1 MTCAVPWTVAKKT
14 ASAAVWFQLG
24 PGRLNDNP
32 LRRGAR
38 QIKPAKDSGT
48 AVRPSGGYIRQV
60 GFTTHD
66 PEHDCRNYG
75 DVKRLFNS
83 SSRLWSPSRIES
95 RRPYTN
101 RRF

>member
-38 QIKPAKDSGT
+38 QIKPAKDSGLRRRSGHPAGTSGKSVLRHTIPSTIAGTT
-48 AVRPSGGYIRQV
+48 A
-60 GFTTHD
+60 T
-66 PEHDCRNYG
+66 
-75 DVKRLFNS
+75 
-83 SSRLWSPSRIES
+83 
-95 RRPYTN
+95 
-101 RRF
+101 